1 MKYYQK
7 SLAELARTLSEEEK
21 AAVKKLTEQFFN
33 QHHYFSNVWVFL
45 NSEKK
50 EKDFGNCFGRE
61 RDNSLWI
68 NYWHGFVLFNAWKRF
83 LGKNWIFSDL
93 KQSAVNDVD
102 YENSKYLYQ
111 SLKMRNLGDMNDLY
125 NAQDVILLCGI
136 IESRFQMMNNKYRF
150 NPRKCNSASS
160 MSSCI

>member
-1 MKYYQK
+1 MFKRTKNWRKNLTRTNFSNTASEIKFIDSLKYYQK

-33 QHHYFSNVWVFL
+33 QHHYFSNVWAFL

-50 EKDFGNCFGRE
+50 KKNLEIVSEGKGIIPYELIISMDSFFLMPEKYFWEKTEFYSN
-61 RDNSLWI
+61 
-68 NYWHGFVLFNAWKRF
+68 
-83 LGKNWIFSDL
+83 L

-111 SLKMRNLGDMNDLY
+111 SLEMRNLGDMND
-125 NAQDVILLCGI
+125 AQDVILL
-136 IESRFQMMNNKYRF
+136 
-150 NPRKCNSASS
+150 
-160 MSSCI
+160 